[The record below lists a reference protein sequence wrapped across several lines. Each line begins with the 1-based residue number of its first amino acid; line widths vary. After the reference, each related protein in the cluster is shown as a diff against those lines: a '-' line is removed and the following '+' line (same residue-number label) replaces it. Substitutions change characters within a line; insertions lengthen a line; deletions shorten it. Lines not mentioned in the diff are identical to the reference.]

1 MDEPLSHI
9 QSRVTEFRESRILER
24 KCMTQASHLLAE
36 EAVHGVSERS
46 PKNAEIPMQK
56 QP

>member
-1 MDEPLSHI
+1 
-9 QSRVTEFRESRILER
+9 
-24 KCMTQASHLLAE
+24 MTQALHLLAE

-46 PKNAEIPMQK
+46 PENAETPMQK